1 MSTVNIS
8 VIGFLLF
15 RCQDKLSKAVDG
27 IVPPETDA
35 GTDVSLIDFFYG
47 WMKIKV
53 PLQRQQTLEDRLH
66 VKHDL
71 VGRMYEHWVNCRED
85 ARAQNCRIPCA

>member
-1 MSTVNIS
+1 M
-8 VIGFLLF
+8 
-15 RCQDKLSKAVDG
+15 SKAVEG
-27 IVPPETDA
+27 VIPPETDA
-35 GTDVSLIDFFYG
+35 GTDASLIDFFYG

-53 PLQRQQTLEDRLH
+53 PLQRQQTFEDRLH

-71 VGRMYEHWVNCRED
+71 VGRMYEHWVSCRED